1 MVLIGGGVFVF
12 ICHVGSNFQPS
23 PKLKIKQL
31 VGSTVKLRFYDFPA
45 IVVFFLLLFHYHL
58 IIL

>member
-1 MVLIGGGVFVF
+1 MTLFLFV
-12 ICHVGSNFQPS
+12 ISTILASTFQSS
-23 PKLKIKQL
+23 PELKIKQL